1 MSSFRLVE
9 VSFDPIDF
17 DPTLEDEFTLT
28 AVSKEIENAKDI
40 EQLRQGAMNLL
51 KICIHRQ
58 VVIRGLAKRL
68 AVKAEQ
74 CLTRE
79 EAQKLIIKADK
90 AHSKLST
97 VSS

>member
-9 VSFDPIDF
+9 VSLDPIDF

-68 AVKAEQ
+68 AQFETHEITKTQRQE
-74 CLTRE
+74 
-79 EAQKLIIKADK
+79 
-90 AHSKLST
+90 
-97 VSS
+97 

>member
-68 AVKAEQ
+68 AQFETHGITKTQRQE
-74 CLTRE
+74 
-79 EAQKLIIKADK
+79 
-90 AHSKLST
+90 
-97 VSS
+97 

>member
-1 MSSFRLVE
+1 
-9 VSFDPIDF
+9 
-17 DPTLEDEFTLT
+17 
-28 AVSKEIENAKDI
+28 
-40 EQLRQGAMNLL
+40 MNEKKQHKKLL
-51 KICIHRQ
+51 KI
-58 VVIRGLAKRL
+58 